1 MPEPCS
7 ADPSTTENHYS
18 PYSMTSTQG
27 NQPRIPLVICEDDI
41 ELRAILVAGLAHFG
55 IDAFGVGDGEAL
67 TVALLAHRPSVVVL
81 DIGLPGEDGRSIARR
96 LSSEGGQRL
105 GIIMLTARGALEDR
119 IGGMRDGADAY
130 FVKPVDLR
138 ELACAVQNLHRRVSP
153 VPDTSHPEGAYR
165 LDALH
170 STLAL
175 PTGERISLTATELR
189 VLQLLALNPGEVVE
203 RADLLRNLQQPLDPP
218 AMQRLETHIS
228 RLRGKIRQVQGAEP
242 LPIQASHGVGYTFLA
257 PLRLQP

>member
-1 MPEPCS
+1 
-7 ADPSTTENHYS
+7 
-18 PYSMTSTQG
+18 MTSTRT
-27 NQPRIPLVICEDDI
+27 NPSRIPLIICEDDL

-55 IDAFGVGDGEAL
+55 IDTRGVGDG
-67 TVALLAHRPSVVVL
+67 VALAAAIEEQRPSVIVL

-96 LSSEGGQRL
+96 LSSANGPAL
-105 GIIMLTARGALEDR
+105 GIILLTARGALEDR
-119 IGGMRDGADAY
+119 IDGMKAGADAY

-138 ELACAVQNLHRRVSP
+138 ELACAVQNLHRRVCPP
-153 VPDTSHPEGAYR
+153 VDPVSPEGAYS

-175 PTGERISLTATELR
+175 PTGERIPLTATELR

-203 RADLLRNLQQPLDPP
+203 RADLLRNLHQPVDPP

-228 RLRGKIRQVQGAEP
+228 RLRGKIRQIQGAEP
-242 LPIQASHGVGYTFLA
+242 LPIQASHGIGYTFLA
-257 PLRLQP
+257 PLRLQS